1 MHQSNI
7 SIGVRMRLSCASLF
21 LWEYSICDIMEI
33 LLEAGIESIE
43 FWAET
48 PFFWMNRNDE
58 TAVASLVEA
67 ISMMPHGCTLH
78 APILDLNPSS
88 YNELVHEATIK
99 ETLWSLELADT
110 LGARLV
116 TIHPGKRTV
125 HRVPTN
131 EDREKFMKYLK
142 VCKKR
147 ADALG
152 VALALENSTPGVSSM
167 CSLPNEMKEVLNGFP
182 GLFFTFDL
190 VHAFLDSPKTPLS
203 FIDELGDRIINVH
216 IGAAHDG
223 KPHYPSNR
231 EKKMDR
237 ILRRLRDSGYKNDL
251 TIEIDDKVYSK
262 PLSRKDKIRELIGER
277 KYLESIFR

>member
-1 MHQSNI
+1 
-7 SIGVRMRLSCASLF
+7 MRISCASLF
-21 LWEYSICDIMEI
+21 LWEYSIHDIVEI

-67 ISMMPHGCTLH
+67 ISVMPHGCTLH

-88 YNELVHEATIK
+88 YNDLVHEATIR
-99 ETLWSLELADT
+99 ETLWSLELANII
-110 LGARLV
+110 GARMV

-125 HRVPTN
+125 HRTPTN
-131 EDREKFMKYLK
+131 EDWEKFMKYLK
-142 VCKKR
+142 ASCEK

-152 VALALENSTPGVSSM
+152 IPLALENSMPDISSM
-167 CSLPNEMKEVLNGFP
+167 CSSPGEMKETLDGFP
-182 GLFFTFDL
+182 GLFFTLDV
-190 VHAFLDSPKTPLS
+190 VHAYLDSPETALS
-203 FIDELGDRIINVH
+203 FIEELGGRIVNVH

-223 KPHYPSNR
+223 KVHYPTHR
-231 EKKMDR
+231 EKKMEMV
-237 ILRRLRDSGYKNDL
+237 LRRLRDSGYRNDL

-262 PLSRKDKIRELIGER
+262 PLSREDKVRELNEEK
-277 KYLESIFR
+277 KYLESIFA